1 MAESLFIRADE
12 VIRLLGVSKSEA
24 YRIIKRLND
33 EMASKGYIV
42 VNGRV
47 NRRYLEEQIYMYY
60 REEVRWAIATDLT
73 ENELKEKYGAIIAQ
87 YVPYVLLSMEH
98 AITMV
103 KYHSNNRKHSK
114 RNAEHSDAFG
124 YDDGE
129 LEKYHPELID
139 DPFGQ
144 SANMDF
150 LYEALDRLPGSQR
163 SRIQKY
169 YMQDMSYVEITAD
182 EGVSPQAVQQ
192 SIARS
197 LIFLKKILAG
207 R

>member
-1 MAESLFIRADE
+1 MGDVADHH
-12 VIRLLGVSKSEA
+12 
-24 YRIIKRLND
+24 
-33 EMASKGYIV
+33 
-42 VNGRV
+42 
-47 NRRYLEEQIYMYY
+47 
-60 REEVRWAIATDLT
+60 
-73 ENELKEKYGAIIAQ
+73 IIAQ
-87 YVPYVLLSMEH
+87 YMPYVLLSMEH

-114 RNAEHSDAFG
+114 RNAEHCDAFG

-129 LEKYHPELID
+129 LEKYHPELVD

-144 SANMDF
+144 SADMDF
-150 LYEALDRLPGSQR
+150 LYEALDRLPESQR

-169 YMQDMSYVEITAD
+169 YMQDMSYVEIAAE

>member
-1 MAESLFIRADE
+1 MSGNYSLELEQAFKNECR
-12 VIRLLGVSKSEA
+12 VIDLKQE
-24 YRIIKRLND
+24 
-33 EMASKGYIV
+33 
-42 VNGRV
+42 
-47 NRRYLEEQIYMYY
+47 YMYY

-73 ENELKEKYGAIIAQ
+73 EGELKEKYGAIIAQ
-87 YVPYVLLSMEH
+87 YMPYVLLSMEH

-103 KYHSNNRKHSK
+103 KYHSNNRIHSQ
-114 RNAEHSDAFG
+114 RNAEHCDAFG

-129 LEKYHPELID
+129 LEKYHPELVD

-144 SANMDF
+144 SADMDF
-150 LYEALDRLPGSQR
+150 LYEALDRLPESQR

-169 YMQDMSYVEITAD
+169 YMQDMSYVEIAAE

>member
-1 MAESLFIRADE
+1 MSGFFRQ
-12 VIRLLGVSKSEA
+12 
-24 YRIIKRLND
+24 
-33 EMASKGYIV
+33 
-42 VNGRV
+42 
-47 NRRYLEEQIYMYY
+47 NRPSILRQNSP
-60 REEVRWAIATDLT
+60 AATTDLT

-144 SANMDF
+144 SADMDF
-150 LYEALDRLPGSQR
+150 L
-163 SRIQKY
+163 
-169 YMQDMSYVEITAD
+169 
-182 EGVSPQAVQQ
+182 
-192 SIARS
+192 
-197 LIFLKKILAG
+197 
-207 R
+207 

>member
-1 MAESLFIRADE
+1 MSGNYSLELVQAF
-12 VIRLLGVSKSEA
+12 KSEC
-24 YRIIKRLND
+24 
-33 EMASKGYIV
+33 
-42 VNGRV
+42 RV
-47 NRRYLEEQIYMYY
+47 IDLKQEYMYY
-60 REEVRWAIATDLT
+60 HEEVRWAIATDLT
-73 ENELKEKYGAIIAQ
+73 ESELKEKYGAIIAQ
-87 YVPYVLLSMEH
+87 YIPYVLLSMDH
-98 AITMV
+98 AIAMV

-114 RNAEHSDAFG
+114 RNAEHCDAFG

-139 DPFGQ
+139 DPFDQ
-144 SANMDF
+144 STNMDF
-150 LYEALDRLPGSQR
+150 LYEALDRLPASQR

-169 YMQDMSYVEITAD
+169 YIQDMSYVEIAAD